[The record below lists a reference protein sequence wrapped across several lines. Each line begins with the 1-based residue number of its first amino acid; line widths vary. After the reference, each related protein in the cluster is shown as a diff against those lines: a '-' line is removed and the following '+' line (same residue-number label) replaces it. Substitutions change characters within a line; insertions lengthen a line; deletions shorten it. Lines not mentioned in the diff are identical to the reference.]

1 MRFPTPALKFFQWNT
16 SMQTKTSTLICVLA
30 AFALAVSAGCK
41 QEGPV
46 EKAGRQVDKTVEKA
60 GDKIDDAADKLKKK

>member
-1 MRFPTPALKFFQWNT
+1 MRFPTQALKFFQWNT

-30 AFALAVSAGCK
+30 AFALAAAAGCK

-46 EKAGRQVDKTVEKA
+46 EKTGRQIDKAVEKA
-60 GDKIDDAADKLKKK
+60 GDKIGGAADKLKK

>member
-1 MRFPTPALKFFQWNT
+1 MEA
-16 SMQTKTSTLICVLA
+16 KTSNLICVLA
-30 AFALAVSAGCK
+30 AFALAVAAGCK

-46 EKAGRQVDKTVEKA
+46 EKAGRQIDKAVEKG

>member
-1 MRFPTPALKFFQWNT
+1 MEA
-16 SMQTKTSTLICVLA
+16 KTSSLICVLA
-30 AFALAVSAGCK
+30 AFALALPAGCK

-46 EKAGRQVDKTVEKA
+46 EKAGRQIDKTAEKV